1 MTINDSAI
9 AESTTNTIT
18 TTSTKIKAQSRR
30 WTAWLDISQ
39 SLSGVILALFLWTHL
54 VLVSSIL
61 LGGDAMSWVAGLMEL
76 SFLSSD
82 GHGYPW
88 IVSLIAIGIGTLAFI
103 HVLVAL
109 QKLPL
114 SLKQQLA
121 LRKQMSAI
129 KHGDTQL
136 WVWQAI
142 TGVIIFVLL
151 PVHLWLIG
159 SAPETI
165 GPSGSASRIWKDGV
179 WLLYLPLVLSV
190 ELHAAIG
197 IYRVAIKWGAAR
209 DLNTRAR
216 MKKIKN
222 IISVVFVVIGLASLL
237 AFLPYA

>member
-18 TTSTKIKAQSRR
+18 TTSTKIKARGRR
-30 WTAWLDISQ
+30 WIAWLDISQ

-88 IVSLIAIGIGTLAFI
+88 IVSLIAMGIGTLAFI
-103 HVLVAL
+103 HALVAM

-136 WVWQAI
+136 WV

-165 GPSGSASRIWKDGV
+165 GPSGSASRIWNDGV
-179 WLLYLPLVLSV
+179 WLLYLPLLLSV

-222 IISVVFVVIGLASLL
+222 IISVVFVLIGLASLL

>member
-1 MTINDSAI
+1 M
-9 AESTTNTIT
+9 TTNTT
-18 TTSTKIKAQSRR
+18 AKVQGRR

-39 SLSGVILALFLWTHL
+39 SLSGVILAIFLWMHL

-61 LGGDAMSWVAGLMEL
+61 LGGEAMTWVAGLMEL
-76 SFLSSD
+76 NFLSSD

-88 IVSLIAIGIGTLAFI
+88 VVSIIAIGIGALAFI

-114 SLKQQLA
+114 NLKQLVA
-121 LRKQMSAI
+121 LKTQMSAI

-136 WVWQAI
+136 WVWQAV

-165 GPSGSASRIWKDGV
+165 GPSGSASRIWNDGV
-179 WLLYLPLVLSV
+179 WLLYLPLLLSV

-197 IYRVAIKWGAAR
+197 IYRVVIKWGAAGN
-209 DLNTRAR
+209 LNTRTR
-216 MKKIKN
+216 MKKIKT
-222 IISVVFVVIGLASLL
+222 IISVVFVLIGLASLL